1 VSENYLT
8 RQQRHAWFVRQPA
21 RTAIGI
27 AARCALRHFPFA
39 AANIT
44 PPTFEPDSTEL
55 TPEERE
61 EAYSAKVLFGVRAL
75 VLGWGFVKYPDREI
89 ELRGGA
95 VSARKFLRRFPGAA
109 DVIQAVTLSGKG
121 PQYAADV
128 AVSAAMT
135 HSDDLHSA
143 YAADVSAIDNGLGVL
158 QLLDRPLWSRSIPAR
173 ANSYW
178 YELKSRLQEAD
189 SNWNTW
195 INWYE
200 ARLAGK
206 PTDDFLELASAM
218 IPHETWKEGSKA
230 VNAHING
237 LLEQADPTN
246 WAARLIS
253 LKQAS
258 LGVRFLR
265 GAESLQLDLS
275 GDDDDRRAAND
286 LLTKQLHEGVKRR
299 AKEFSSIAL
308 RVDNQLGWTG
318 LASAAGRFCSAI
330 DRDTA
335 DVPDVIGIAYDSIV
349 SLGSFLELDA
359 RLRQSGAREATSPLD
374 LDVQRAFADLIRG
387 AAPWIRRFPTAR
399 MLDDETGAF
408 LSRTE
413 LYAPTQG
420 VIEKAAA
427 VQVISQHDAQ
437 LLNAIIDAAKR
448 GEFQGQKA
456 GTRAIWSSKNLVT
469 ALAMILSFEAGLIN
483 NKAAEQSIIAQRGAQ
498 FYLRAEDEVLKL
510 FEDSPADIR
519 RALIAMIEDLRSNS
533 ERLPGDLPPS
543 ARDYPVDRVRKTD
556 DEELPSKRPTS

>member
-1 VSENYLT
+1 V
-8 RQQRHAWFVRQPA
+8 
-21 RTAIGI
+21 
-27 AARCALRHFPFA
+27 PFA
-39 AANIT
+39 VSATVTA
-44 PPTFEPDSTEL
+44 PTAVPNSAEPTS
-55 TPEERE
+55 EEGKDR
-61 EAYSAKVLFGVRAL
+61 YTAKVLLVMRAL
-75 VLGWGFVKYPDREI
+75 VLGWGFVKYPDREV

-95 VSARKFLRRFPGAA
+95 ISARKFLARGFSTAA
-109 DVIQAVTLSGKG
+109 VTDLIQAVTLSGKG

-128 AVSAAMT
+128 AVSSAMST
-135 HSDDLHSA
+135 GPSDDLRIA
-143 YAADVSAIDNGLGVL
+143 YAADVSAIDKGLSVS
-158 QLLDRPLWSRSIPAR
+158 QLLDRPLWPGNIPAR
-173 ANSYW
+173 AKSHW
-178 YELKSRLQEAD
+178 YEMKSRLQETD
-189 SNWNTW
+189 KNWNIW
-195 INWYE
+195 ISWYE

-206 PTDDFLELASAM
+206 PTDDFLELASAI
-218 IPHETWKEGSKA
+218 IPDEIWKEGSKA
-230 VNAHING
+230 VNAYVSG

-246 WAARLIS
+246 WAAHLIS
-253 LKQAS
+253 LKQAP

-275 GDDDDRRAAND
+275 GDDNDRQAAND

-299 AKEFSSIAL
+299 AREFSSIAL
-308 RVDNQLGWTG
+308 RVDNQVGWTG
-318 LASAAGRFCSAI
+318 LASAAERFCTAI
-330 DRDTA
+330 DRDTT

-359 RLRQSGAREATSPLD
+359 RLRKSGAREAASPLD
-374 LDVQRAFADLIRG
+374 LDVQRAFSDLIRG

-399 MLDDETGAF
+399 ILDDETGAF

-427 VQVISQHDAQ
+427 VQVISQNDAQ
-437 LLNAIIDAAKR
+437 LLNAVIDAAKR

-483 NKAAEQSIIAQRGAQ
+483 NKAAEKSVIAQRGAE

-519 RALIAMIEDLRSNS
+519 RALIAMIEELRNNS
-533 ERLPGDLPPS
+533 KQLPGDLPPS
-543 ARDYPVDRVRKTD
+543 GGEYPVDRSRKIDD
-556 DEELPSKRPTS
+556 DEEFPSRRPTL